1 MPGLHWY
8 GVHTVEM
15 IVTAMGAGCVEVQD
29 FRNADGDVIRM
40 SWADGR
46 IATLRGLRNSHY
58 NFGMTLH
65 RKDGPQWVD
74 SKSSTKPYYAGLLEA
89 ILGSLPHG
97 RSDVPKSE
105 TLEVM
110 RIMEA
115 ANQSRTTGASV
126 KLGK

>member
-1 MPGLHWY
+1 
-8 GVHTVEM
+8 
-15 IVTAMGAGCVEVQD
+15 
-29 FRNADGDVIRM
+29 
-40 SWADGR
+40 
-46 IATLRGLRNSHY
+46 
-58 NFGMTLH
+58 MTLH